1 MRSLPI
7 PALAALLL
15 TTHIAAAQ
23 TAPFTMSPGQS
34 AQQSQPAPSQ
44 PPAENPAPAGSFD
57 MRSGAPASQAPAVQP
72 GANPAPPQ
80 AFDMRSGS
88 PVPPASAQ
96 QGVQAPQSPAQVTSP
111 PASPF
116 QMTPQGRP
124 PASAATPAPATSPTR
139 PVVTGAT
146 LARNAARIERPVL
159 PFETIRLEGETD
171 ARAWTFHLTQD
182 EAASGA
188 NLSVGYQNA
197 VVVMPEASRL
207 RISINGENVIDTP
220 IASSDDV
227 KRVTA
232 NVRPGLLR
240 AGQNFIRMEAV
251 QRHRTDCTIS
261 STYELWTDVDSQAT
275 KLTFAEGTTKTLRS
289 LEDLPAIGVDA
300 TGVTT
305 IRVVAP
311 KVYRPEIR
319 DRLLRLVQLIAL
331 RGRYARPVIQ
341 VVETDP
347 GPSPVGTIKVVMG
360 LAGELRGL
368 VPGVPDVAMQQPLT
382 MMMQEAG
389 SMGATLLVS
398 GPSWAE
404 LDSAIA
410 VIGSQAVNTANVQ
423 RGVIDTAAWHWPDVA
438 TAFGRHSF
446 RFSDL
451 GVPTQEFSGRRLK
464 VQFALNLPS
473 DFYATE
479 YGEALLYVDAAY
491 TSAVRPGSHIDI
503 YVNGKISTQM
513 TITSQ
518 GDVVKRHTIRLP
530 LKNFKSGINFVNLEV
545 GLLTDADNRCAPG
558 ETLSEAK
565 RFVLFDTSTFEFPE
579 FGRIGLQPDL
589 GVLSVGHFPDD
600 DEIATTVVL
609 ARPDPLNVSAA
620 GTFLTRMARSAGT
633 PVRAQ
638 FSNAASAEDESVL
651 FVGAVE
657 QIPQGLLSNVRVSE
671 HLRMVWPSTPM
682 QGDRNGQQV
691 ANAEF
696 TMPAKPASIDKAPL
710 SSTDE
715 VRKRWAES
723 FERRGILQRTFGSV
737 QDWIESTFSLSLSSL
752 SLNSRADAPYEPPQ
766 RSTLLVA
773 QNRTQNA
780 GTWTLV
786 TARSDK
792 ALAQEVARLADPILW
807 SKVAGRAVALDP
819 AEDKLQ
825 VEPIRDYAFV
835 QTRPFSLLNLR
846 LVAANW
852 MSANILQYALLM
864 LVCCTLLGISTYFL
878 LKRLGRPS

>member
-1 MRSLPI
+1 MGGGS
-7 PALAALLL
+7 PAPQAP
-15 TTHIAAAQ
+15 TRQGVQ
-23 TAPFTMSPGQS
+23 TAPP
-34 AQQSQPAPSQ
+34 
-44 PPAENPAPAGSFD
+44 
-57 MRSGAPASQAPAVQP
+57 
-72 GANPAPPQ
+72 
-80 AFDMRSGS
+80 
-88 PVPPASAQ
+88 
-96 QGVQAPQSPAQVTSP
+96 
-111 PASPF
+111 
-116 QMTPQGRP
+116 
-124 PASAATPAPATSPTR
+124 PAPATPPASTDAAAPFQMGPAGRAPAGAAAPAPTPAR
-139 PVVTGAT
+139 PTATGAT
-146 LARNAARIERPVL
+146 ARASVVRIERPVL
-159 PFETIRLEGETD
+159 PFETVRLEGETD
-171 ARAWTFHLTQD
+171 ARSWTFHLSQD

-188 NLSVGYQNA
+188 SFSVGYQNA

-220 IASSDDV
+220 IASSDTI

-232 NVRPGLLR
+232 TVRPGLLR
-240 AGQNFIRMEAV
+240 AGQNFIRMEAI
-251 QRHRTDCTIS
+251 QRHRTDCTITA
-261 STYELWTDVDSQAT
+261 TYELWTDVDSGST
-275 KLTFAEGTTKTLRS
+275 TLTFAEGTTKTLRS
-289 LEDLPAIGVDA
+289 LEDLPAIGVDT

-368 VPGVPDVAMQQPLT
+368 VPGMPDVAMQQPLT

-389 SMGATLLVS
+389 SIGSTLLVS
-398 GPSWAE
+398 GPTWAD
-404 LDSAIA
+404 LDSAIG
-410 VIGSQAVNTANVQ
+410 VIAAQAVNTVNVQ
-423 RGVIDTAAWHWPDVA
+423 RGLIDTAAWHWPDVS
-438 TAFGRHSF
+438 TAFGRQSF
-446 RFSDL
+446 RFADL

-464 VQFALNLPS
+464 AQFALNLPA

-479 YGEALLYVDAAY
+479 YGEALLYIDAAY
-491 TSAVRPGSHIDI
+491 TSAVRPGSHIDV
-503 YVNGKISTQM
+503 YVNDKISTQM
-513 TITSQ
+513 TITVQ
-518 GDVVKRHTIRLP
+518 GDVVRRHTIRVP
-530 LKNFKSGINFVNLEV
+530 LKNFKSGLNFVTIEV
-545 GLLTDADNRCAPG
+545 GLITDADNRCAPG
-558 ETLSEAK
+558 ETLSEAN
-565 RFVLFDTSTFEFPE
+565 RFVLFDTSSFEFPE

-589 GVLSVGHFPDD
+589 GVLSVGHFPKD

-609 ARPDPLNVSAA
+609 ARPDPLNVAAA
-620 GTFLTRMARSAGT
+620 GTFLARMARNAGT
-633 PVRAQ
+633 PMRAQ

-671 HLRMVWPSTPM
+671 HLRMVWPSTPF
-682 QGDRNGQQV
+682 QGTRNGPQV

-696 TMPAKPASIDKAPL
+696 SMPAKPASLDSAPIA
-710 SSTDE
+710 STDE

-737 QDWIESTFSLSLSSL
+737 QDWVESTFSLSLSSL
-752 SLNSRADAPYEPPQ
+752 SFNRRADAPYEPPQ

-786 TARSDK
+786 TARSEQ
-792 ALAQEVARLADPILW
+792 ALAHEVARLADPILW
-807 SKVAGRAVALDP
+807 SKMSGRAVALDP
-819 AEDKLQ
+819 VEAKLQ
-825 VEPIRDYAFV
+825 VEPVRDYAFV
-835 QTRPFSLLNLR
+835 QTRPFSLMNLR

-864 LVCCTLLGISTYFL
+864 LVCCTLLGISTYLL

>member
-1 MRSLPI
+1 MRSLSI
-7 PALAALLL
+7 SALTALLL
-15 TTHIAAAQ
+15 GTQIAAAQ
-23 TAPFTMSPGQS
+23 VAPFSMSPGQS
-34 AQQSQPAPSQ
+34 APSSQPDPAQPAAPSQ
-44 PPAENPAPAGSFD
+44 PPAATFD
-57 MRSGAPASQAPAVQP
+57 MRGTAPSPQAPAPQP
-72 GANPAPPQ
+72 GANPAPAQ
-80 AFDMRSGS
+80 SFDMRSGT
-88 PVPPASAQ
+88 PTQQGAAPQPPAQAAPPASA
-96 QGVQAPQSPAQVTSP
+96 T
-111 PASPF
+111 SPF
-116 QMTPQGRP
+116 QMAPQGRP
-124 PASAATPAPATSPTR
+124 PASAATPAPSPARPAVTSTAP
-139 PVVTGAT
+139 
-146 LARNAARIERPVL
+146 ARNAARIERPVM

-171 ARAWTFHLTQD
+171 ARAWTFHLSQD

-188 NLSVGYQNA
+188 SLSLGYQNA

-220 IASSDDV
+220 IASSDAV

-240 AGQNFIRMEAV
+240 AGQNFIRMEAL
-251 QRHRTDCTIS
+251 QRHRTDCTITA
-261 STYELWTDVDSQAT
+261 TYELWTDVDSRST
-275 KLTFAEGTTKTLRS
+275 MLTFAEGTTKTLRS

-319 DRLLRLVQLIAL
+319 DRLLRLVQMIAL

-360 LAGELRGL
+360 VASELRGL
-368 VPGVPDVAMQQPLT
+368 VPGIPDVAMQQPLT
-382 MMMQEAG
+382 MMMPETG
-389 SMGATLLVS
+389 SGGSTLLVS
-398 GPSWAE
+398 GPSWAD

-410 VIGSQAVNTANVQ
+410 VIGSQAVNMANVQ
-423 RGVIDTAAWHWPDVA
+423 RGVIDTAAWHWPDIT
-438 TAFGRHSF
+438 TAFGRRSF

-464 VQFALNLPS
+464 AQFALSLPS

-503 YVNGKISTQM
+503 YVNDKISTQM
-513 TITSQ
+513 TITAQ
-518 GDVVKRHTIRLP
+518 GDIVRRHTIRLP
-530 LKNFKSGINFVNLEV
+530 LKNFKSGLNFVTVEV
-545 GLLTDADNRCAPG
+545 GLITDADNRCAPG
-558 ETLSEAK
+558 ETLSEAN
-565 RFVLFDTSTFEFPE
+565 RFVLFDTSTFEFPD

-589 GVLSVGHFPDD
+589 GVLSVGHFPND
-600 DEIATTVVL
+600 DEVATTVVL

-620 GTFLTRMARSAGT
+620 GTFLARMARSAGA

-671 HLRMVWPSTPM
+671 HLRMLWPSTPL
-682 QGDRNGQQV
+682 QSERSGQQV

-696 TMPAKPASIDKAPL
+696 TMPARPASSGPAS

-723 FERRGILQRTFGSV
+723 FERRGIIQRTFGSL
-737 QDWIESTFSLSLSSL
+737 QDWVESTFSLSLSSL
-752 SLNSRADAPYEPPQ
+752 SLNRRADAPYEPPQ

-773 QNRTQNA
+773 QNRTQNGGA
-780 GTWTLV
+780 WTLV
-786 TARSDK
+786 TARSDQ
-792 ALAQEVARLADPILW
+792 ALAQEVARMADPILW
-807 SKVAGRAVALDP
+807 SKVSGRAVALDP
-819 AEDKLQ
+819 AEAKLQ
-825 VEPIRDYAFV
+825 VEPIRDFAFV

-864 LVCCTLLGISTYFL
+864 LICCTVLGSSTYFL

>member
-1 MRSLPI
+1 M
-7 PALAALLL
+7 
-15 TTHIAAAQ
+15 
-23 TAPFTMSPGQS
+23 
-34 AQQSQPAPSQ
+34 
-44 PPAENPAPAGSFD
+44 
-57 MRSGAPASQAPAVQP
+57 
-72 GANPAPPQ
+72 
-80 AFDMRSGS
+80 
-88 PVPPASAQ
+88 
-96 QGVQAPQSPAQVTSP
+96 
-111 PASPF
+111 
-116 QMTPQGRP
+116 
-124 PASAATPAPATSPTR
+124 
-139 PVVTGAT
+139 TGAT
-146 LARNAARIERPVL
+146 AARAPARIERPIL
-159 PFETIRLEGETD
+159 PFETMRLEGETD
-171 ARAWTFHLTQD
+171 ARAWTFHLSQD

-188 NLSVGYQNA
+188 SLSLGYQNA

-207 RISINGENVIDTP
+207 RISINGENVIDAP
-220 IASSDDV
+220 IASSDGIE
-227 KRVTA
+227 RVMAT
-232 NVRPGLLR
+232 VRPGLLR
-240 AGQNFIRMEAV
+240 AGQNFIRMEAF
-251 QRHRTDCTIS
+251 QRHRTDCTITA
-261 STYELWTDVDSQAT
+261 TYELWTDVDSQST
-275 KLTFAEGTTKTLRS
+275 RLTFAEGTTKTLRS

-300 TGVTT
+300 SGVTT

-368 VPGVPDVAMQQPLT
+368 VPGVPDVAVQQSLT

-389 SMGATLLVS
+389 SIGSTLLVS
-398 GPSWAE
+398 GPTWAD
-404 LDSAIA
+404 LDAAIA
-410 VIGSQAVNTANVQ
+410 VIASQAVNIANVQ
-423 RGVIDTAAWHWPDVA
+423 QGVVDTAAWHWPDVA
-438 TAFGRHSF
+438 TAFGRQSF

-464 VQFALNLPS
+464 SQFALNLPS

-518 GDVVKRHTIRLP
+518 GDIVKRHTIRLP
-530 LKNFKSGINFVNLEV
+530 LKNFKSGINFITLEV

-589 GVLSVGHFPDD
+589 GVLGVGHFPND
-600 DEIATTVVL
+600 DEVATTVVL
-609 ARPDPLNVSAA
+609 ARPDPLNMSAA
-620 GTFLTRMARSAGT
+620 GTFLARMARSAGT

-657 QIPQGLLSNVRVSE
+657 QIPQGLLNNVRVSE
-671 HLRMVWPSTPM
+671 HLRMVWPSTPLH
-682 QGDRNGQQV
+682 GDRNGQQV

-696 TMPAKPASIDKAPL
+696 IVPAKAASANTAAQAP
-710 SSTDE
+710 TDE
-715 VRKRWAES
+715 IRKRWAES
-723 FERRGILQRTFGSV
+723 FERRGIVQRTLGAV
-737 QDWIESTFSLSLSSL
+737 QDWVESTFSLSLSSL
-752 SLNSRADAPYEPPQ
+752 SLNRRADAPYEPPQ

-786 TARSDK
+786 TARSDQ

-807 SKVAGRAVALDP
+807 SKIAGRAVALDP
-819 AEDKLQ
+819 AESKLQ

-835 QTRPFSLLNLR
+835 QTQPFSLLNLR

-864 LVCCTLLGISTYFL
+864 LACCTLLGISTYFL

>member
-1 MRSLPI
+1 M
-7 PALAALLL
+7 
-15 TTHIAAAQ
+15 
-23 TAPFTMSPGQS
+23 
-34 AQQSQPAPSQ
+34 
-44 PPAENPAPAGSFD
+44 
-57 MRSGAPASQAPAVQP
+57 
-72 GANPAPPQ
+72 
-80 AFDMRSGS
+80 
-88 PVPPASAQ
+88 
-96 QGVQAPQSPAQVTSP
+96 
-111 PASPF
+111 
-116 QMTPQGRP
+116 
-124 PASAATPAPATSPTR
+124 
-139 PVVTGAT
+139 
-146 LARNAARIERPVL
+146 ERPVL
-159 PFETIRLEGETD
+159 PFETMRLEGETD
-171 ARAWTFHLTQD
+171 ARAWTFHLSQD

-188 NLSVGYQNA
+188 NFSLGYQNA

-220 IASSDDV
+220 ISSSEAV

-240 AGQNFIRMEAV
+240 AGQNFIRMEAL
-251 QRHRTDCTIS
+251 QRHRTDCTITA
-261 STYELWTDVDSQAT
+261 TYELWTDVDSRST
-275 KLTFAEGTTKTLRS
+275 MLTFAEGATKTLRS

-360 LAGELRGL
+360 LASELRGL
-368 VPGVPDVAMQQPLT
+368 VPGVPEATMQQPMT
-382 MMMQEAG
+382 MMMQETG
-389 SMGATLLVS
+389 SSGSTLLVS
-398 GPSWAE
+398 GPSWAD

-410 VIGSQAVNTANVQ
+410 VIGSQAVNMTNVQ
-423 RGVIDTAAWHWPDVA
+423 RGVIDTAAWHWPDIS
-438 TAFGRHSF
+438 TAFGRQSF
-446 RFSDL
+446 RFADL

-464 VQFALNLPS
+464 AQFALNLPS

-491 TSAVRPGSHIDI
+491 TAAVRPGSHIDV

-518 GDVVKRHTIRLP
+518 GDIVRRHTIRLP
-530 LKNFKSGINFVNLEV
+530 LKNFKSGLNFVTVEV
-545 GLLTDADNRCAPG
+545 GLITDADNRCAPG
-558 ETLSEAK
+558 ETLSEAN
-565 RFVLFDTSTFEFPE
+565 RFVLFDTSTFDFPD

-589 GVLSVGHFPDD
+589 GVLSVGHFPND
-600 DEIATTVVL
+600 DEVATTVVL
-609 ARPDPLNVSAA
+609 ARPDPLNVSAT
-620 GTFLTRMARSAGT
+620 GTFLARMARSAGT
-633 PVRAQ
+633 PVRAH

-657 QIPQGLLSNVRVSE
+657 QIPQGLLTNVRVSE
-671 HLRMVWPSTPM
+671 HLRMLWPSTPL
-682 QGDRNGQQV
+682 QNERNGQQV

-696 TMPAKPASIDKAPL
+696 TMPARPASADAATL
-710 SSTDE
+710 STDE

-723 FERRGILQRTFGSV
+723 FERRGIIQRTLGSL
-737 QDWIESTFSLSLSSL
+737 QDWVESTFSLSLSSL
-752 SLNSRADAPYEPPQ
+752 SFNRRADAPYEPPQ

-773 QNRTQNA
+773 QNRTQNGGA
-780 GTWTLV
+780 WTLV

-807 SKVAGRAVALDP
+807 SKVSGRAVALDP
-819 AEDKLQ
+819 AEAKLQ
-825 VEPIRDYAFV
+825 VEPIRDFAFV
-835 QTRPFSLLNLR
+835 QTQPFSLLNLR

-864 LVCCTLLGISTYFL
+864 LICCTLLGSSTYFL